1 MIYTLTLIHWY
12 NSYQVQLVVQ
22 AAPEAPSNRP
32 MISKIT
38 SRWRWWST
46 RWWCWWWW
54 WWWCRKISFKP
65 AKKLAHWW
73 CQNSRW
79 LVLCSNSYKLS
90 FLPATTHESLSTL
103 LNNFYLA
110 ASIYNFQSFIFNV
123 LQPSTIYIYTIYVY
137 RRIYDGNCWILLI
150 WRWHSDSNLVNRAIW
165 GWIQRWD
172 INNNHDHWHFQIGF
186 VNLGESSQW

>member
-73 CQNSRW
+73 CHHDVRIRHD
-79 LVLCSNSYKLS
+79 LCSVQIHTSWAFCHQPLGVGDGHR
-90 FLPATTHESLSTL
+90 LMHRLHD
-103 LNNFYLA
+103 
-110 ASIYNFQSFIFNV
+110 V
-123 LQPSTIYIYTIYVY
+123 LQFFETSLKH
-137 RRIYDGNCWILLI
+137 RIVKKWKTSFKTSH
-150 WRWHSDSNLVNRAIW
+150 R
-165 GWIQRWD
+165 
-172 INNNHDHWHFQIGF
+172 
-186 VNLGESSQW
+186 